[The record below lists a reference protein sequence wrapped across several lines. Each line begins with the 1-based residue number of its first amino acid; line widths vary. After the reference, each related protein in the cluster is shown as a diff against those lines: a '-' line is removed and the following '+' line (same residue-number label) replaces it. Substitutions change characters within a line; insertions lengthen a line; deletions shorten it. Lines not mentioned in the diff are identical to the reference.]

1 MIFGGQPKET
11 AEHNVTFGGQGW
23 ANEINKAFLAVFF
36 AIKTS
41 PLFSPAHPG
50 CRKACVVFARQLT
63 TAEINIG
70 HRKTVDFL

>member
-23 ANEINKAFLAVFF
+23 ASEINKAFLAVFF

-41 PLFSPAHPG
+41 PLFSPAHPWLPKSL
-50 CRKACVVFARQLT
+50 CCFCPSIHNPR
-63 TAEINIG
+63 N
-70 HRKTVDFL
+70 